1 MNKNPEPIALV
12 DMDGTLCDY
21 DGAMTLMMKE
31 IAAPSDVL
39 RWHDEAPTYMIERKR
54 LIQSL
59 PGFWRNLPP
68 LLLGMNVLNVLR
80 ELEFKI
86 NVLTKGPS
94 NRSVNA
100 WSEKVEWCRK
110 HIPGIPVTITEDKGL
125 VYGKVLVDDWPSYI
139 EAWLAWRPRGQVIMP
154 DQEWNRDFEHPQVL
168 RVTRQNIDAVR
179 VRLIEIREACEP

>member
-1 MNKNPEPIALV
+1 MKSELIALI

-21 DGAMTLMMKE
+21 DGDMTAAMKL

-39 RWHDEAPTYMIERKR
+39 HWHDEAPIYMIERKR

-59 PGFWRNLPP
+59 PGFWRNLSP
-68 LLLGMNVLNVLR
+68 LQVGVDVFEILR

-100 WSEKVEWCRK
+100 WSEKVEWCRRYL
-110 HIPGIPVTITEDKGL
+110 PGIPVTITEDKGL

-154 DQEWNRDFEHPQVL
+154 DQPWNRNFEHPQVL
-168 RVTRQNIDAVR
+168 RVTGKNMDAVR
-179 VRLIEIREACEP
+179 VRLIEIRESV